1 MNCNYL
7 NLLLF
12 NHHTHFTLRRFCDA
26 KFPLKQT
33 VKNKQFWPTLWA
45 SLAFSPLYLGSRG
58 LQLSKQLVLIKM
70 KPSLQVV
77 LKVAFPFKLK
87 IITIL
92 AILAMETS
100 IPELKLEF
108 ALKLNKNYS
117 MFLQL
122 IPGECVAHILH
133 STSFCRY
140 GTDI

>member
-1 MNCNYL
+1 
-7 NLLLF
+7 
-12 NHHTHFTLRRFCDA
+12 
-26 KFPLKQT
+26 
-33 VKNKQFWPTLWA
+33 
-45 SLAFSPLYLGSRG
+45 
-58 LQLSKQLVLIKM
+58 M

-77 LKVAFPFKLK
+77 LKDAFPFILK

-140 GTDI
+140 GTDTYLMVEKQAILTPSECSFS